1 MKLLRFHLKTNNDD
15 IEEVFINPAHVVCV
29 YRVPAY
35 MGCRIETTNSAMPIE
50 IIEELNDVLTKL
62 HDC

>member
-1 MKLLRFHLKTNNDD
+1 MKLLRFHLKTNTDD
-15 IEEVFINPAHVVCV
+15 IEEVYINSVHIVCV

-35 MGCRIETTNSAMPIE
+35 MGCRIETVNHTEPIQV
-50 IIEELNDVLTKL
+50 IEELNDVLTKL

>member
-1 MKLLRFHLKTNNDD
+1 MKLLRFHLKTNTDD
-15 IEEVFINPAHVVCV
+15 IEDIFINPVHIVNV

-35 MGCRIETTNSAMPIE
+35 MGCRIEVVNRTEPLLIA
-50 IIEELNDVLTKL
+50 EELNDVLTKL

>member
-1 MKLLRFHLKTNNDD
+1 MKLLRFHLKTNAADNSVH
-15 IEEVFINPAHVVCV
+15 IVCV

-35 MGCRIETTNSAMPIE
+35 MGCRIETVNQTEPLLIA
-50 IIEELNDVLTKL
+50 EELNDVLTKL